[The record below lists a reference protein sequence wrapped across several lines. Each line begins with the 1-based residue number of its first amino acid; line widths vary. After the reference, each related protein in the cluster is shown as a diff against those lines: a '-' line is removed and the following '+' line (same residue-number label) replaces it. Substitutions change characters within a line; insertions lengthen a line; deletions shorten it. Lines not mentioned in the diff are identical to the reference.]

1 MRITVETE
9 CDDVS
14 PDDIFDA
21 LEEAGFYVAS
31 VTVNGQKLTNGD
43 DF

>member
-1 MRITVETE
+1 MRIYVETACE
-9 CDDVS
+9 TVS

-21 LEEAGFYVAS
+21 LSEAGFYVES